1 MSAIKVF
8 VPERGLPWRRLGR
21 GLSCVLAGALAW
33 PAHAGGVSGLSF
45 RHQRCLQG
53 TECVVRV
60 LVGVKATP
68 GNSCGVNLPDVV
80 VLGRQVTKLTWTLA
94 PLPGAAKHRFE
105 AAARVRIND
114 NSDTANEPELQTGG
128 TANFNDEALPA
139 DAGRDSKQLGA
150 NAHLR
155 MKVHSY
161 TVTLERE
168 TAPGSWAPCD
178 PYDPIVITRGG

>member
-1 MSAIKVF
+1 MSAIKVC
-8 VPERGLPWRRLGR
+8 VDWRGLCWPRLGQ
-21 GLSCVLAGALAW
+21 GLAGLVAGVLAW
-33 PAHAGGVSGLSF
+33 PVHAGGVAGGPL

-53 TECVVRV
+53 SECVVRV

-68 GNSCGVNLPDVV
+68 GNSCGVNVPDVV

-105 AAARVRIND
+105 AAARVRITD

-128 TANFNDEALPA
+128 TANFTDEALPA

-168 TAPGSWAPCD
+168 TAPGNWAPCD